1 MNLSQKVQG
10 RFKTISNAVFRFWF
24 SSIAFILA
32 TIVEMIAVAT
42 HNSWEEL
49 ILTLEIAGALGIVV
63 QLMNERF
70 FENRRNIQVTLYIAS
85 FLFVIGYY
93 IYLQYNNFFQYS
105 VTIRSCVLFFTIFIG
120 SCWVPSIKRDE
131 FALSKSFIVFI
142 KSLFTSFF
150 LAAVLMI
157 GLLIIIQAINF
168 LIMPIDTQV
177 YGYLTALVWLGFF
190 PIYFL
195 SLLPHFPGER
205 VAENEGYKRAVTVP
219 KFLEVLLSYIIVP
232 LLGVYTL
239 ILLVYIFRNI
249 TGDFWND
256 NLLESLLVS
265 YVVTGW
271 FVLFLIDS
279 LSNPIVTVFKKYFPA
294 LLFIVTGLQG
304 AASWAKVMRFG
315 MTDGRYFILLFVVF
329 SLISSIIYLFF
340 HQRITFIAGLL
351 VGLSI
356 ISILPFIDAVS
367 IGTRS
372 QVSQME
378 NVLQQNDMIQ
388 DHQIQPDDSIPK
400 DQKRKLVHSY
410 QYLSKVDQLQKV
422 SYLSEQILEKYDFL
436 EIFGFEIN
444 SLEDSGDTINEGNQA
459 ESFSVDVR
467 EDEPLQIEVD
477 DGGLVLPLHVAAG
490 EFIQSEAKNRMTVSY
505 RNKQY
510 RLVWDENGEEK
521 TDLILEDDKGKQ
533 LVRYDLQFL
542 RELATSRSA
551 ASNSELL
558 PAEDLTFSERFDG
571 GELKIYVTHLYV
583 EEGQDI
589 DADFYLQI
597 SLDE

>member
-1 MNLSQKVQG
+1 MNLSQKLQG

-42 HNSWEEL
+42 HDSWEEL
-49 ILTLEIAGALGIVV
+49 ILTLGIAGALGIVV

-85 FLFVIGYY
+85 FLFVLGYY
-93 IYLQYNNFFQYS
+93 IYLQSNDFFQYS
-105 VTIRSCVLFFTIFIG
+105 VTIRSCVLFFIIFIS
-120 SCWVPSIKRDE
+120 SCWVPSIKGDE
-131 FALSKSFIVFI
+131 FAFSKSFIVFI
-142 KSLFTSFF
+142 KSLFTSLF

-157 GLLIIIQAINF
+157 GILIIIQALNF
-168 LIMPIDTQV
+168 LILPVDTQV

-190 PIYFL
+190 PLYFL
-195 SLLPHFPGER
+195 SLLPHFPSKKET
-205 VAENEGYKRAVTVP
+205 ENEDYKRAVTVP
-219 KFLEVLLSYIIVP
+219 KFLDVLLSYIIVP

-239 ILLVYIFRNI
+239 ILLLYIFRNI

-279 LSNPIVTVFKKYFPA
+279 LSNKIVTMFKKYFPA
-294 LLFIVTGLQG
+294 LLFIVTGLQS
-304 AASWAKVMRFG
+304 ASSFVKVTRFG
-315 MTDGRYFILLFVVF
+315 VTDGRYFILLFVVF

-340 HQRITFIAGLL
+340 HQKVAFIPGLL
-351 VGLSI
+351 VGLSV

-372 QVSQME
+372 QVRQME
-378 NVLQQNDMIQ
+378 STLQQNDMVQ
-388 DHQIQPDDSIPK
+388 DQQIQADDSIPTN
-400 DQKRKLVHSY
+400 QKRKLAHSY
-410 QYLSKVDQLQKV
+410 QYLSKVDQLQEV
-422 SYLSEQILEKYDFL
+422 SYLSEQILENRDFS

-444 SLEDSGDTINEGNQA
+444 SLGNSGNTINENNQA

-467 EDEPLQIEVD
+467 EDEPMQIEVD
-477 DGGLVLPLHVAAG
+477 DDGLVLPLHVTAG

-505 RNKQY
+505 HNKQY
-510 RLVWDENGEEK
+510 RLIWDENEEEK
-521 TDLILEDDKGKQ
+521 TDLILEDDTGEQ

-542 RELATSRSA
+542 RELAALRSDA
-551 ASNSELL
+551 NNSELL
-558 PAEDLTFSERFDG
+558 SPEDLTFSKRFNG

>member
-32 TIVEMIAVAT
+32 TISEMIAIAT
-42 HNSWEEL
+42 YNSWEKL
-49 ILTLEIAGALGIVV
+49 ILTLGIAGTLGIAV
-63 QLMNERF
+63 QLVNERF
-70 FENRRNIQVTLYIAS
+70 FENRRNFQIGLYVVS
-85 FLFVIGYY
+85 LLFVIGYY
-93 IYLQYNNFFQYS
+93 IYLQYNDFFQYS
-105 VTIRSCVLFFTIFIG
+105 VMVRSWVLFFTIFIG
-120 SCWVPSIKRDE
+120 SCWVPSIKSNE
-131 FALSKSFIVFI
+131 FAFSKSFIVFI
-142 KSLFTSFF
+142 KSLFTSLF

-168 LIMPIDTQV
+168 LIMPVDTQI

-195 SLLPHFPGER
+195 SLLPHFPGKR
-205 VAENEGYKRAVTVP
+205 ADENEDYKRAVTVP
-219 KFLEVLLSYIIVP
+219 KFLAVLLSYILVP
-232 LLGVYTL
+232 LLGIYTL

-256 NLLESLLVS
+256 NLLEPLLVS

-279 LSNPIVTVFKKYFPA
+279 LANKIVTMFKKYFPS

-304 AASWAKVMRFG
+304 AASLVKVARLG
-315 MTDGRYFILLFVVF
+315 MTDVRYFILLFVVF

-340 HQRITFIAGLL
+340 HQKVAFIPGLL
-351 VGLSI
+351 VGLSV

-372 QVSQME
+372 QVKQME
-378 NVLQQNDMIQ
+378 NVLQQNDMVQ
-388 DHQIQPDDSIPK
+388 DHQIQPNDSIPT
-400 DQKRKLVHSY
+400 DQKRKLAHSY
-410 QYLSKVDQLQKV
+410 QYLSKVDQLQQV
-422 SYLSEQILEKYDFL
+422 SNLSEQKVRESDFT

-444 SLEDSGDTINEGNQA
+444 SLENSGDTINGNNQA
-459 ESFSVDVR
+459 ESFSIDVR
-467 EDEPLQIEVD
+467 EDDPIQIEVD
-477 DGGLVLPLHVAAG
+477 DGGLVLPLHVTAG
-490 EFIQSEAKNRMTVSY
+490 EFIQNEAKNRMTVSY

-510 RLVWDENGEEK
+510 HLIWDENGEEK
-521 TDLILEDDKGKQ
+521 TDLILEDDTGKQ

-542 RELATSRSA
+542 RELAASRSA

-558 PAEDLTFSERFDG
+558 PVEDLTFSERFNG
-571 GELKIYVTHLYV
+571 GELQIYVTHLYV
-583 EEGQDI
+583 EEGQNI

-597 SLDE
+597 SLD

>member
-1 MNLSQKVQG
+1 MGK
-10 RFKTISNAVFRFWF
+10 
-24 SSIAFILA
+24 
-32 TIVEMIAVAT
+32 
-42 HNSWEEL
+42 L
-49 ILTLEIAGALGIVV
+49 ILTLGIAGALGIVV
-63 QLMNERF
+63 QLANERF
-70 FENRRNIQVTLYIAS
+70 FENRRNIQVVIYSAS
-85 FLFVIGYY
+85 FLFVVGYY
-93 IYLQYNNFFQYS
+93 IYLQHNDFFQYS
-105 VTIRSCVLFFTIFIG
+105 VMIRSCVLFFTIFIG

-131 FALSKSFIVFI
+131 FAFSKSFIVFI
-142 KSLFTSFF
+142 KSLFTSLF

-157 GLLIIIQAINF
+157 GLLIVIQAFNF
-168 LIMPIDTQV
+168 LIIPIDTQV

-190 PIYFL
+190 PFYFL
-195 SLLPHFPGER
+195 SLLPHFPDEKET
-205 VAENEGYKRAVTVP
+205 ENKGYQRAVTVP
-219 KFLEVLLSYIIVP
+219 KFLEVLLSYIVVP
-232 LLGVYTL
+232 LLGFYTL
-239 ILLVYIFRNI
+239 VLLLYIFRNI

-279 LSNPIVTVFKKYFPA
+279 LSNKTVTMFKKYFPS

-304 AASWAKVMRFG
+304 AASLLKVAQFG

-340 HQRITFIAGLL
+340 HQKVAFIPGLL
-351 VGLSI
+351 VGLSV

-367 IGTRS
+367 LGTRS
-372 QVSQME
+372 QVRQME

-388 DHQIQPDDSIPK
+388 DHQIQPDDSIPT
-400 DQKRKLVHSY
+400 DQKRKIAHSY
-410 QYLSKVDQLQKV
+410 QYLSKVDQLQDI
-422 SYLSEQILEKYDFL
+422 SYLSEQILENRDFS
-436 EIFGFEIN
+436 EIFGFDIN
-444 SLEDSGDTINEGNQA
+444 SLEDSGDTINGNNQA
-459 ESFSVDVR
+459 KSFSIDVR
-467 EDEPLQIEVD
+467 EDDPLQIEVD

-510 RLVWDENGEEK
+510 RLVWDEKGEEK

-542 RELATSRSA
+542 RELAASRRA

-558 PAEDLTFSERFDG
+558 PAEDLTFSEEFDG
-571 GELKIYVTHLYV
+571 GELKIHVTHLYV